1 MKTLN
6 NLPFRAALAISA
18 AAMAGGCVSG
28 SSAVPAEYYNTT
40 PLTRNAIEVE
50 ETTEFLELR
59 IAPDDTQL
67 TVADKA
73 RLEGFLLRYKRVGD
87 GPLIMSLPAGGV
99 NAQAAVRGVAEAR
112 QIAYETGVRYEDIVG
127 GNYDGAG
134 AYDAPIVLAF
144 RSFNAKAPEC
154 VDFSSVDF
162 ADVSS
167 NNELPNLGCSVRANM
182 AAMLSEPQDLFGER
196 SLGDTDIVRRT
207 TQIEAYRA
215 GESTSATRS
224 GDESGKVSDI
234 GD

>member
-1 MKTLN
+1 MKALN
-6 NLPFRAALAISA
+6 KLPVRVVMAMSA
-18 AAMAGGCVSG
+18 AAVVTGCVSG
-28 SSAVPAEYYNTT
+28 PNAVPTEYYNTT
-40 PLTRNAIEVE
+40 PLTRNAITVE

-59 IAPDDTQL
+59 VSPDDTQL
-67 TVADKA
+67 TIADKA

-127 GNYDGAG
+127 GNYDGSG
-134 AYDAPIVLAF
+134 AYDAPIILAY
-144 RSFNAKAPEC
+144 RSFNAKAPNC
-154 VDFSSVDF
+154 PDFSTVDF

-167 NNELPNLGCSVRANM
+167 NNELPTLGCSVRTNI

-196 SLGDTDIVRRT
+196 PLGDTDIVRRT

-215 GESTSATRS
+215 GESTSAARS

-234 GD
+234 GG